1 MPGLGGLDILEVV
14 ASGPAADGVHDG
26 ALALERAE
34 WEAAREAFTSALARE
49 SSPQAHDGL
58 GQALYFLGQVFEGIA
73 ERERAFEG
81 YVAIGRCDEAARA
94 ATWVSHQ
101 YLLAGRA
108 SAARGWLARAERC
121 LEGSAASCLGRG
133 WLAVEVARQAGSTDV
148 QVEQAGRAMQI
159 ARSRGNAD
167 LEVLALSV
175 LGRAVLSAGRRE
187 EGLLLLEEAMAAASS
202 GRGSNVHVLAE
213 AYCNLIEGCAIAGE
227 WERGAEWCELVDEFA
242 QAAGA
247 TPLVGACRAI
257 HADVLLA
264 TGRWAQAEQ
273 ALETARVTHARFIP
287 QMDGPAVATLA
298 ELRVQQGRLRDAEL
312 LLAGRGDQ
320 PESLRALAL
329 LRLAEDRPGE
339 AAALLVQGLRGVA
352 GHAVRAAQLLA
363 PLVDARLDCG
373 DLAGAARAASDL
385 SEIAGQADIRLVRAL
400 SDLATARVALAT
412 GRAFEAV
419 EPARR
424 AGAAFRRLEMPY
436 AEGNARLALARA
448 LARPELALAL
458 DEART
463 ALATFRELGAARA
476 ADVAAGLVRDL
487 GGATG
492 PRTRVPGQLT
502 AREQE
507 VLELVALGMS
517 NARIATTLVISDKTA
532 GHHVSRILAKLGVH
546 NRTEAAAHAR
556 RAPTSVR

>member
-1 MPGLGGLDILEVV
+1 M
-14 ASGPAADGVHDG
+14 
-26 ALALERAE
+26 LALERAE
-34 WEAAREAFTSALARE
+34 WGAAREAFTSALAHQDT
-49 SSPQAHDGL
+49 PAAHDGL
-58 GQALYFLGQVFEGIA
+58 GQALYFLGHVFEGIA
-73 ERERAFEG
+73 ERARAFEG
-81 YVAIGRCDEAARA
+81 YVATGCCDEAARA

-101 YLLAGRA
+101 NLLAGRA

-159 ARSRGNAD
+159 ARSRGSAD

-175 LGRAVLSAGRRE
+175 LGRAVLSAGKRE

-213 AYCNLIEGCAIAGE
+213 AYCNLIEGCAVAGE

-242 QAAGA
+242 QASGT

-264 TGRWAQAEQ
+264 TGRWAQAEE
-273 ALETARVTHARFIP
+273 ALESARATHARFIP

-298 ELRVQQGRLRDAEL
+298 ELRVQQGRLREAEL
-312 LLAGRGDQ
+312 LLAGRGDE
-320 PESLRALAL
+320 PASLRALAL
-329 LRLAEDRPGE
+329 LRLAEDRPAE
-339 AAALLVQGLRGVA
+339 AAALLVLGLRETTD
-352 GHAVRAAQLLA
+352 HLVRAARLLA
-363 PLVDARLDCG
+363 PLVDARLGCG
-373 DLAGAARAASDL
+373 DLAGAAQAAADL
-385 SEIAGQADIRLVRAL
+385 LEVAGQADIRLVRAL
-400 SDLATARVALAT
+400 SDLATARVALAS
-412 GRAFEAV
+412 GCPGEAV
-419 EPARR
+419 DPARR
-424 AGAAFRRLEMPY
+424 AGAAFRRLAMPY
-436 AEGNARLALARA
+436 ADGNARLALAGA
-448 LARPELALAL
+448 LAGPERALAL

-463 ALATFRELGAARA
+463 AYATFRELGAARA

-492 PRTRVPGQLT
+492 PRPRVSGELT
-502 AREQE
+502 ARERE
-507 VLELVALGMS
+507 VLDLIALGMS

-532 GHHVSRILAKLGVH
+532 GHHVSSILAKLGVH
-546 NRTEAAAHAR
+546 NRTEAAAHAPR
-556 RAPTSVR
+556 VTTSAT